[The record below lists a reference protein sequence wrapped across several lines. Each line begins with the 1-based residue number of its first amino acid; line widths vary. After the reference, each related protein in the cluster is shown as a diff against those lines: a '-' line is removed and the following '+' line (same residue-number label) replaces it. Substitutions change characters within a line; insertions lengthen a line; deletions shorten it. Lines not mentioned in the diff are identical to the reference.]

1 MQRNVLLVVVAWC
14 AGNGE
19 LVCVIVGN
27 RGFVISGG
35 WCSGIVVCVL

>member
-19 LVCVIVGN
+19 LVCVMVGN
-27 RGFVISGG
+27 RGVRDIRC